1 MPVTGLQKRASSTKP
16 GNGNGPGGQ
25 PSRAAVNRTSA
36 PRRVLV
42 VEDNLDTL
50 RSTTLLLR
58 EMGHEVDYAING
70 YAALEAAR
78 RFMPEVIILDLGL
91 PGMDGFEFCRK
102 LKKEEAL
109 KAVRIIAVTGYGQ
122 EEYRVRSR
130 EAGCEAHLVKPIS
143 PAVLQAIIEE
153 SGSTH

>member
-1 MPVTGLQKRASSTKP
+1 MLAMGTQRASSTAT
-16 GNGNGPGGQ
+16 GNGDGPAGE
-25 PSRAAVNRTSA
+25 PSRATTGRTSA
-36 PRRVLV
+36 PQRVLV

-78 RFMPEVIILDLGL
+78 RFKPHVIILDLGL

-109 KAVRIIAVTGYGQ
+109 KAVRVIAVTGYGQ
-122 EEYRVRSR
+122 AEYRARSR
-130 EAGCEAHLVKPIS
+130 EAGCDVHLVKPVS
-143 PAVLQAIIEE
+143 PAVLQAVIEE
-153 SGSTH
+153 SGSKH

>member
-1 MPVTGLQKRASSTKP
+1 MLATGMRKASSSKP
-16 GNGNGPGGQ
+16 TDGNRPGGE
-25 PSRAAVNRTSA
+25 PSRAATGRTTS

-50 RSTTLLLR
+50 RSTTVLLR

-78 RFMPEVIILDLGL
+78 RFKPEVIILDLGL
-91 PGMDGFEFCRK
+91 PGMDGFELCRK

-109 KAVRIIAVTGYGQ
+109 RTVRVIAVTGYGQ
-122 EEYRVRSR
+122 EEYRQRSR
-130 EAGCEAHLVKPIS
+130 EAGCEAHLVKPVS
-143 PAVLQAIIEE
+143 PAVLQSIIEQV
-153 SGSTH
+153 SGTH

>member
-1 MPVTGLQKRASSTKP
+1 MPHTGLHKQASTSRQ

-25 PSRAAVNRTSA
+25 PSRAAVSRTMA

-50 RSTTLLLR
+50 RSTTVLLR
-58 EMGHEVDYAING
+58 EMGHQVDYAING

-78 RFMPEVIILDLGL
+78 RFMPQVIILDLGL

-109 KAVRIIAVTGYGQ
+109 RSARIIAVTGYGQ

-130 EAGCEAHLVKPIS
+130 EAGCEAHLVKPVS

-153 SGSTH
+153 SGTQH